1 MLITSFTGGKYI
13 YTPHNNLIVR
23 QSDFSNG
30 GNVSCNM
37 GDVVLP
43 FDEIMLRD
51 FYSGK
56 LDFVNIGLTEQCNLR
71 CSYCVYSGKFPSLR
85 THSGQTLS
93 IQQVQQILR
102 WFFKKSSQSKNINI
116 GFYGGEVLT
125 CKTLLFHAVKYA
137 EFLFKNRLKSIY
149 ITTNGTLISKE
160 FANFLLKHPK
170 IQLSVTLN
178 GTAEIHDKGR
188 RTLANLPTHERI
200 ISNILQ
206 LREVLGGSFS
216 HRVTFIA
223 NYHDILER
231 KNIFDFFH
239 SHPLLSANRVLYT
252 AVESPC
258 TAAEADKTFFQ
269 EVEKQF
275 LSGTKCQDLVK
286 QYGVSSDFLSKI
298 HFRTKGISSKTIF
311 PGACSPLLAR
321 LFVTTSGDIHFCE
334 STEDMPSCGNVFSG
348 DLEFEQ
354 IQHIISLLLDLLNNK
369 LKCSNCPAVNFCS
382 LCHKTFFYQHWI
394 RPLKDIKMQ
403 CKSMV
408 DTVIFYL
415 RLYVSIAETEPEYL
429 NSLYPLKLD
438 KDYIQQVEKAIHR
451 QDFCADNN
459 IKIESIKE

>member
-1 MLITSFTGGKYI
+1 MLITSFNGGKYI

-37 GDVVLP
+37 GDIVLP

-51 FYSGK
+51 FYPGK
-56 LDFVNIGLTEQCNLR
+56 LDFINIGLTEQCNLR

-102 WFFKKSSQSKNINI
+102 WFFKKSSLAKNINI

-137 EFLFKNRLKSIY
+137 EFLFKSRLKSIY

-170 IQLSVTLN
+170 IQLSITLN
-178 GTAEIHDKGR
+178 GSAEIHDKER
-188 RTLANLPTHERI
+188 RTLADSPTHEKI

-206 LREVLGGSFS
+206 LSEVLGESFTR
-216 HRVTFIA
+216 RVTFIA
-223 NYHDILER
+223 NYNDVWER
-231 KNIFDFFH
+231 KKIFDYFH
-239 SHPLLSANRVLYT
+239 SHPFLASNRVLYT
-252 AVESPC
+252 AIESPC

-286 QYGVSSDFLSKI
+286 QYGVSFDFLRKI

-348 DLEFEQ
+348 DLNLWQ
-354 IQHIISLLLDLLNNK
+354 IKCIINHLLDLLNNK
-369 LKCSNCPAVNFCS
+369 LKCNACPAVNFCS
-382 LCHKTFFYQHWI
+382 LCHKTFFNQYGI
-394 RPLKDIKMQ
+394 RTLKDIKMQ
-403 CKSMV
+403 CQSMV
-408 DTVIFYL
+408 ETVNFYL

-438 KDYIQQVEKAIHR
+438 SDYIHQVEKAIQR
-451 QDFCADNN
+451 QNYRCN
-459 IKIESIKE
+459 IDTN